1 MDCVIA
7 DGPSLTWDVDSIARQ
22 VTALNASHVV
32 ARDWEHAPHQ
42 HRKAQL
48 IYSVRGILNC
58 ELDSGVWIVPPQC
71 AIWIP
76 GEMPHSAR
84 GSGET
89 ECYCLF
95 VEPGAIEG
103 LPTQCC
109 TLSVSPLLRE
119 LLLKATGFEQL
130 YAENGP
136 EARLIA
142 VLLDELREASVEH
155 LHLPMPQNQRLRQL
169 AQMLL
174 ADPSS
179 KTSMAQWARCIGMS
193 ERNMS
198 RLLMQEVG
206 MSFGRWRRQLHIILS
221 LRRLTNG
228 ESVQAVA
235 LELGYESASGF
246 VTMFR
251 KAMGKPPARYLLER
265 AAAAGNAGDA
275 APGGSIVLAP

>member
-1 MDCVIA
+1 MDSTTA
-7 DGPSLTWDVDSIARQ
+7 DDPSLTWDIDSIARQ
-22 VTALNASHVV
+22 VTALNASQV
-32 ARDWEHAPHQ
+32 AKDWEHALHH

-58 ELDSGVWIVPPQC
+58 EVDRGVWIVPPQC

-76 GEMPHSAR
+76 GDMPHSTR

-95 VEPGAIEG
+95 VEPDAIEG

-142 VLLDELREASVEH
+142 VLLDELRNAPIEH

-179 KTSMAQWARCIGMS
+179 KTSMAKWAKCIGMS
-193 ERNMS
+193 ERSMS

-235 LELGYESASGF
+235 LDLGYESASGF

-265 AAAAGNAGDA
+265 AATAGSAGDA
-275 APGGSIVLAP
+275 MPGGGIVLAP